1 MAGLEFP
8 ASYKHQTIQQHTAWH
23 GLPHNGQAPGW
34 WNTSE
39 YKPTKTRE
47 WWEWNRQKWHDA
59 PSIRKSLENGKW
71 QPIFSTVGLSI
82 LCRRKL
88 ARPRRNEL
96 QYHRGVRLPTC
107 FGLLSSC
114 CVQFSLLISS
124 GCQQWPI
131 IFMQHDLRLHIIC
144 WPYTSLHRIAYKVLS
159 SPSQRRRAQN
169 KSAKQPETVWLK
181 RTDCPICPILYLGS
195 FALQSGAVA
204 SELRN
209 PWDCR
214 RHKF

>member
-1 MAGLEFP
+1 MASVVCPPFDTWLGSCFHVFP
-8 ASYKHQTIQQHTAWH
+8 NFQEYAYHNMYIIISFWTSVHFPYQQKETCKAASQ
-23 GLPHNGQAPGW
+23 
-34 WNTSE
+34 
-39 YKPTKTRE
+39 
-47 WWEWNRQKWHDA
+47 
-59 PSIRKSLENGKW
+59 
-71 QPIFSTVGLSI
+71 
-82 LCRRKL
+82 
-88 ARPRRNEL
+88 L

-181 RTDCPICPILYLGS
+181 RTDCPICPILHLGS

-204 SELRN
+204 SELRD

-214 RHKF
+214 RHTF

>member
-1 MAGLEFP
+1 MSFP
-8 ASYKHQTIQQHTAWH
+8 TSKNTHIIKCISYYIASRS
-23 GLPHNGQAPGW
+23 GLP
-34 WNTSE
+34 
-39 YKPTKTRE
+39 
-47 WWEWNRQKWHDA
+47 
-59 PSIRKSLENGKW
+59 SISRIS
-71 QPIFSTVGLSI
+71 
-82 LCRRKL
+82 RRKL

-124 GCQQWPI
+124 GCQQWPM

-181 RTDCPICPILYLGS
+181 RTDCPICPILHLGS

-204 SELRN
+204 SELRD

-214 RHKF
+214 RPQTQVLNWTTLTTSHHRLFDKQEKVFG